1 MSQDTRQQPRGY
13 GRPLA
18 QEIQQLPEF
27 SICKITPEL
36 FSETAK
42 TCANVIA
49 ENGRKGD
56 RNKPTQLRRFYDEI
70 CLWHEKIGN
79 DKTRFDENLPFIH
92 MLAAKVAYANGR
104 KLVDDSFLQL
114 IETCLKEVT
123 NLQTF
128 NNFKFFMEAFM
139 GFYKMYKPQ

>member
-1 MSQDTRQQPRGY
+1 MSQDTRQQPRGQ
-13 GRPLA
+13 GRTPP
-18 QEIQQLPEF
+18 QEIQQLPPF
-27 SICKITPEL
+27 SIGKITPEL

-42 TCANVIA
+42 SCAKVIA
-49 ENGRKGD
+49 DNGGRD
-56 RNKPTQLRRFYDEI
+56 RNKATQLRRFYDEI

-104 KLVDDSFLQL
+104 KLVDDSFLKL